1 MMPGGFMRAA
11 EIVET
16 LPTARLDDEA
26 LAAVRMLCEHRLPGL
41 IVADEQGRVVGCLS
55 SVDLL
60 KLALPRYALGEP
72 LLARVFDEAHADRI
86 AELLARKPVRDL
98 LDEAGHRIPVA
109 RPEAT
114 LVELVEMMTRHG
126 CPLILVEQ
134 ADEGGS
140 LGVITANRLLEKLA
154 AAISEASP

>member
-1 MMPGGFMRAA
+1 MRAA

-86 AELLARKPVRDL
+86 AEPLARRPVRDL
-98 LDEAGHRIPVA
+98 LEEAEARIPVA

-114 LVELVEMMTRHG
+114 LVELVELMTRHG

-154 AAISEASP
+154 AAISEACP